1 MKILS
6 MLKEK
11 LKFDRKERHK
21 PASAKSF
28 QEQQEKEAAF
38 DFKDRG
44 LKMVP
49 VDQITGSVGRYHE
62 FDSKFRRNPRTPPER
77 LLRIKQAMRAGKY
90 LPPVKLYQIKDEFY
104 ALDGNHRISAAKE
117 FGYKEIEAHITEF
130 LPSKDTLE
138 NIVYLEK
145 SEFQE
150 KTGLSQAIKLTEIG
164 QYAYLLKQIS
174 EHQQHL
180 EKEFEK
186 PVSFNHASADWYE
199 TIYRPLVKIIK
210 STNLLE
216 YFPKRTIA
224 DLYAYIS
231 YYQWEKGR
239 IRKYGIGI
247 NQFVQK
253 DMEGFRKKMI
263 NQKEYKYPEML
274 KEITAFVLVN
284 IDTKREYRIVDKL
297 FALKE
302 VKEVHAVHGNV
313 DIIVKVVLKRDLLS
327 SDAVIIGEF
336 VHNQVRRITGIVSTQ
351 TLLPSYS
358 KTETNEGGEDN
369 LLTK

>member
-130 LPSKDTLE
+130 LPSTDTLE

-186 PVSFNHASADWYE
+186 PFSFNHASADWYE
-199 TIYRPLVKIIK
+199 PYIVPWLKSSRVQIFWNISQNGRLLIYMPTSLIINGK
-210 STNLLE
+210 KDGYENMVSGLINSFQRIWKDFE
-216 YFPKRTIA
+216 
-224 DLYAYIS
+224 
-231 YYQWEKGR
+231 EK
-239 IRKYGIGI
+239 
-247 NQFVQK
+247 
-253 DMEGFRKKMI
+253 
-263 NQKEYKYPEML
+263 
-274 KEITAFVLVN
+274 
-284 IDTKREYRIVDKL
+284 
-297 FALKE
+297 
-302 VKEVHAVHGNV
+302 
-313 DIIVKVVLKRDLLS
+313 
-327 SDAVIIGEF
+327 
-336 VHNQVRRITGIVSTQ
+336 
-351 TLLPSYS
+351 
-358 KTETNEGGEDN
+358 
-369 LLTK
+369 